1 MMYNVSEGT
10 ICFKQVLK
18 TNNFIEIQSIYYKIY
33 SLKVYNP
40 VVFSIFTMLYSCYH
54 CVISERLQYPTAMN
68 GHSPFSSTTSS
79 WKL

>member
-40 VVFSIFTMLYSCYH
+40 VVFLVYLLCCTA
-54 CVISERLQYPTAMN
+54 VITV
-68 GHSPFSSTTSS
+68 
-79 WKL
+79 